1 MVLSYIDGR
10 NLVGFWLKS
19 VVCIFPAHKY
29 THARCQLRFLLV
41 ISQCIGDWPVC
52 DDARGIR
59 ILPLGADRKCAG
71 AKADP
76 VVFGS
81 KKNSREIGIERID
94 ERDNKSTSNVR
105 VEESSSWE
113 GAIDGSGLPC
123 ENLHGFLQ
131 RENQEADLFIWEPS
145 IPQGRSSLMSA

>member
-1 MVLSYIDGR
+1 MRDREREKNG
-10 NLVGFWLKS
+10 
-19 VVCIFPAHKY
+19 
-29 THARCQLRFLLV
+29 LL
-41 ISQCIGDWPVC
+41 G
-52 DDARGIR
+52 GT
-59 ILPLGADRKCAG
+59 
-71 AKADP
+71 
-76 VVFGS
+76 
-81 KKNSREIGIERID
+81 NSREIGIERID

-145 IPQGRSSLMSA
+145 IPQCRSSLMSA